1 MPEVKAAIYA
11 RVSTVDQ
18 KCEMQL
24 RELREYC
31 GRRDWQIAG
40 DYVDI
45 GWSGTKA
52 SRPELDRLMRHAVEH
67 RFDCVVVWKLDRFGR
82 SVLNLVE
89 SLNRLASAG
98 VRFIATTQSIDTDE
112 SNPTSKLLLYILA
125 AVAEFER
132 EMIRERAVAGLA
144 NARHRGKQLGRRK
157 LLFDRDRAL
166 NLHRDGKSIREIANA
181 MKVNRGTLHRFLL
194 TQERA
199 NGTKLPTGV
208 WLPKAA

>member
-1 MPEVKAAIYA
+1 MKAAIYA

-31 GRRDWQIAG
+31 IRRGWEIAG
-40 DYVDI
+40 EYVDT

-52 SRPELDRLMRHAVEH
+52 SRPQLDRLMKHAGEH
-67 RFDCVVVWKLDRFGR
+67 QFDCVVVWKLDRFGR

-89 SLNRLASAG
+89 SLNKLASAG

-112 SNPTSKLLLYILA
+112 SNPTSRLMLYILA

-132 EMIRERAVAGLA
+132 EMIRERVVAGLA
-144 NARHRGKQLGRRK
+144 SAKHRGQHLGRRK
-157 LLFDRDRAL
+157 LLFDRERVL
-166 NLHRDGKSIREIANA
+166 NLHRGGKSIREIAA
-181 MKVNRGTLHRFLL
+181 ALDVNRGTLHRFLL

-199 NGTKLPTGV
+199 NGTNLPAGV
-208 WLPKAA
+208 QFPEAA

>member
-1 MPEVKAAIYA
+1 MKAAIYA

-18 KCEMQL
+18 NCEMQL

-31 GRRDWQIAG
+31 TRRGWGIAG
-40 DYVDI
+40 EYVDT

-52 SRPELDRLMRHAVEH
+52 SRPQLDRLMKHAGEH
-67 RFDCVVVWKLDRFGR
+67 QFDCVVVWKLDRFGR

-89 SLNRLASAG
+89 SLNKLASAG

-112 SNPTSKLLLYILA
+112 SNPTSRLMLYILA

-132 EMIRERAVAGLA
+132 EMIRERVVAGLA
-144 NARHRGKQLGRRK
+144 SAKHRGQQLGRRK
-157 LLFDRDRAL
+157 LLFDRERVL
-166 NLHRDGKSIREIANA
+166 NLHRGGKSIREIAA
-181 MKVNRGTLHRFLL
+181 ALDVNRGTLHRFLL

-199 NGTKLPTGV
+199 NGTNLPAGV
-208 WLPKAA
+208 QFPEAA

>member
-1 MPEVKAAIYA
+1 MKAAIYA

-18 KCEMQL
+18 KCEMQI
-24 RELREYC
+24 RELQDYC
-31 GRRDWQIAG
+31 RRRGWDIVAE
-40 DYVDI
+40 YVDK

-52 SRPELDRLMRHAVEH
+52 SRPQLDKLMKDAGEH
-67 RFDCVVVWKLDRFGR
+67 KLDCVVVWKLDRFGR

-89 SLNRLASAG
+89 SLHKLASAG

-132 EMIRERAVAGLA
+132 EMIRERVVAGLA

-157 LLFDRDRAL
+157 LLFDRERAL
-166 NLHRDGKSIREIANA
+166 NLHRGGKSIREIA
-181 MKVNRGTLHRFLL
+181 KVLDVNRGTIHRFLL
-194 TQERA
+194 GA
-199 NGTKLPTGV
+199 TGPDPPKSAS
-208 WLPKAA
+208 LPKAA

>member
-1 MPEVKAAIYA
+1 MKAAIYA

-31 GRRDWQIAG
+31 IRRGWEIAG
-40 DYVDI
+40 EYVDT

-52 SRPELDRLMRHAVEH
+52 SRPQLDRLMKHAGEH
-67 RFDCVVVWKLDRFGR
+67 QFDCVVVWKLDRFGR

-89 SLNRLASAG
+89 SLNKLASAG

-112 SNPTSKLLLYILA
+112 SNPTSRLMLYILA

-132 EMIRERAVAGLA
+132 EMIRERVVAGLA
-144 NARHRGKQLGRRK
+144 SAKHRGQQLGRRK
-157 LLFDRDRAL
+157 LLFDRERVL
-166 NLHRDGKSIREIANA
+166 NLHRAGKSIREIAA
-181 MKVNRGTLHRFLL
+181 ALDVNRGTLHRFLL

-199 NGTKLPTGV
+199 NGTNLPAGV
-208 WLPKAA
+208 QFPEAA

>member
-1 MPEVKAAIYA
+1 MKAAIYA

-24 RELREYC
+24 HELLEYC
-31 GRRDWQIAG
+31 SRRGWEIAG
-40 DYVDI
+40 EYVDT

-52 SRPELDRLMRHAVEH
+52 SRPQLDRLMKHAGEH
-67 RFDCVVVWKLDRFGR
+67 QFDCVVVWKLDRFGR

-89 SLNRLASAG
+89 SLNKLASAG

-132 EMIRERAVAGLA
+132 EMIRERVVAGLA
-144 NARHRGKQLGRRK
+144 SARHRGKQLGRRR
-157 LLFDRDRAL
+157 LLFDRDRVL
-166 NLHRDGKSIREIANA
+166 NLHRGGKSIREIADA
-181 MKVNRGTLHRFLL
+181 LQVNRGTIHRFLL
-194 TQERA
+194 GQKGA
-199 NGTKLPTGV
+199 TGPESPKSAR
-208 WLPKAA
+208 LPKAA

>member
-1 MPEVKAAIYA
+1 MKAAIYA

-31 GRRDWQIAG
+31 TRRGWEIAG
-40 DYVDI
+40 EYVDT

-52 SRPELDRLMRHAVEH
+52 SRPQLDRLMKHAGEH
-67 RFDCVVVWKLDRFGR
+67 QFDCVVVWKLDRFGR

-89 SLNRLASAG
+89 SLNKLASAG

-112 SNPTSKLLLYILA
+112 SNPTSKLMLYILA

-132 EMIRERAVAGLA
+132 EMIRERVVAGLA
-144 NARHRGKQLGRRK
+144 SAKHRGQHLGRRK
-157 LLFDRDRAL
+157 LLFDRERVL
-166 NLHRDGKSIREIANA
+166 NLHRGGKSIREIAA
-181 MKVNRGTLHRFLL
+181 ALDVNRGTLHRFLL

-199 NGTKLPTGV
+199 NGTKLPAGV
-208 WLPKAA
+208 QLPKAA